1 MTGSD
6 IMKYYIGIDIG
17 GTNIAAG
24 LTDEKCNLIIKMSI
38 KTNAPRSADS
48 ICDDIAVLCR
58 KLCEKSGIP
67 YEEVVGIGAAC
78 PGIIKDGVVGY
89 ASNLK
94 FDNVPLKK
102 LLEEKTGKR
111 CAVCN
116 DANAA
121 ALAEYAAGAGKGYKS
136 LVAVTIGTGVG
147 GGIVF
152 GGRIWEGFNG
162 AGAEIGHIVVVP
174 GGRLCSC
181 GNRGCLETYCSA
193 TALIN
198 DTKEA
203 MMNNPESMLWDVC
216 GSIESVNGKTA
227 YDAAERGDVAAQ
239 NVINSFIK
247 YLSIGVA
254 NIVTLIQPEIVC
266 IGGGMS
272 AEGDTLIA
280 PLCDLVSQNG
290 VIKSLANKPKIVA
303 AGLLNDAGI
312 VGAAADIIGEMQN
325 EEE

>member
-1 MTGSD
+1 
-6 IMKYYIGIDIG
+6 MKYYIGVDIG

-24 LTDEKCNLIIKMSI
+24 ILNENYDILCKEPV
-38 KTNAPRSADS
+38 KTNAPRSAES
-48 ICDDIAVLCR
+48 ICDDIAAMCIR
-58 KLCEKSGIP
+58 LCEKAGLSYDSVSG
-67 YEEVVGIGAAC
+67 VGAAC

-94 FDNVPLKK
+94 FENVPLKK
-102 LLEEKTGKR
+102 ILEEKTGKK

-121 ALAEYAAGAGKGYKS
+121 ALAEYVVGAGKGHRS

-147 GGIVF
+147 GGIVLD
-152 GGRIWEGFNG
+152 GHIWDGFNG
-162 AGAEIGHIVVVP
+162 AGAEIGHIVIVP

-181 GNRGCLETYCSA
+181 GNRGCFEAYCSA

-203 MMNNPESMLWDVC
+203 MINNPDSLLWKIC
-216 GSIESVNGKTA
+216 GRTDNVDGKSA
-227 YDAAERGDVAAQ
+227 YVAAEQGDTAAKI
-239 NVINSFIK
+239 VIDRFIK
-247 YLSIGVA
+247 YFSIGIA
-254 NIVTLIQPEIVC
+254 NIVTLLQPEVVC

-272 AEGDTLIA
+272 AQGETLIA
-280 PLCDLVSQNG
+280 PIDRLVSQSG
-290 VIKSLANKPKIVA
+290 VIKSLEKRPKIVA

-312 VGAAADIIGEMQN
+312 VGAAADIKGEM
-325 EEE
+325 